1 VKSDKSKDRDEGFKE
16 EVSYGALLFEQIS
29 RCLKSSRGRTISG
42 IDIGYREIGSVLS
55 YDEYDVDVEHLV
67 SLVSVIGDEE
77 FHDELKKINEDFNV
91 KMRELEKRFED
102 ELNQAYLDSDDKK
115 RIMYEHY
122 NHVQALKFRY
132 NLKRFN
138 ACLRLLKRQGVIIE
152 SLMRGG
158 FK

>member
-1 VKSDKSKDRDEGFKE
+1 VKDKDSKDESFKE

-29 RCLKSSRGRTISG
+29 RCLRSSRGRILSG

-55 YDEYDVDVEHLV
+55 YDDYDVDVEHLV
-67 SLVSVIGDEE
+67 SLVEVIADDE
-77 FHDELKKINEDFNV
+77 FHDELERINDDFNI
-91 KMRELEKRFED
+91 KMRELEKGFED
-102 ELNQAYLDSDDKK
+102 ELNRPYLDSDDKK
-115 RIMYEHY
+115 RINYEHY
-122 NHVQALKFRY
+122 KRVQALKYRY

-138 ACLRLLKRQGVIIE
+138 ACLRLLKRQGVIVE